1 MKEFEILQ
9 EFRDCFCSLFLNKK
23 FYSNENTLLILDD
36 YFCLLK
42 SILGSEPYK
51 TIITK
56 EMLLRI
62 LSFSDLLLKQENE
75 SIITSYILLLN
86 DFMKVVKQLSIE
98 DIEIKQDESDILNY
112 YCDKTFSAMN
122 HTFVFYNCIKILYE
136 NNLVVDLSEEN
147 QKKIIELLCD
157 NYSETEEIYKD
168 KYLTRILTLLILCV
182 FDIYSMKPTFID
194 FEIFRKYKSS
204 SQLIKILLYSFI
216 PLNKREELFDL
227 QFKSEQFP
235 ISISN
240 LSDNEPNLKL
250 KIFALVKYHFTQLT
264 VKYRGDGSNL
274 QEVKEAE
281 EMIKCVISSLSTIDS
296 KTEFFQLFFNQNNDV
311 CSDIFIEM
319 FMLREAIES
328 KEINTIV
335 NHKERENSLLLDIA
349 GISQKLITVH
359 PNCFI
364 YRFLNELIAKN
375 QDYYTNSIVDIVR
388 TTMNALGFNNKNGN
402 NVYLSNLSQILVVVY
417 NMSIT
422 EKTRQKFFEPEFKE
436 SFCHFIRE
444 IQKSHVLYSR
454 VRINENN
461 KMICEMLFDILVEL
475 HDFTKMEEYLKL
487 FGSVFFVNTKGIDMS
502 TFIDKKT
509 IPKDV
514 HSLMFFLDS
523 HNLKEYASN
532 PLKVK
537 IEQIEKI
544 MLTNISEEA
553 KVRYQKIKVNYSLC
567 FMIKIMYYLFYKKGN
582 PSKNIVSLLSR
593 VLYEDIL
600 YLHKK
605 HSLSNPSF
613 YSSITREK
621 NYNDLRKA
629 IEDIIKYKTG
639 VEGIIEW
646 FAKTRETTK
655 IEESLTDYKHY
666 FSYKLFFSGRTHS
679 EGSYSESNQTRND
692 SSTSWSL
699 VGSRTLSSPKELY
712 QRAMTDTNYSQY
724 SGEYILDINETG
736 SASSFSGINKKKVQE
751 EKPKKK
757 RGFFDFFRRSKREE
771 ENEEEPINS
780 ITSAEGK
787 KRKNTSLT
795 QPVQEKR
802 TLKCFDEI
810 HSNNLILCP
819 KKEILLTRFGMY
831 YKNIYFSCPMFKRM
845 KQKYLLQYLFKST
858 YNSKQLD
865 YPTKL
870 RNFSDSEA
878 PPMFLKLNHNFYSS
892 EYFPISHSYAVPIVN
907 KKMIKHIP
915 FVQRSLDVDKTNYF
929 NCELINVETSI
940 YGGVKITDEF
950 ILFEDAPN
958 DPRQK
963 DDYDT
968 KLKYVFSTVSGDT
981 IVKKKQVI
989 AFYSEIKEVLYRR
1002 FLYIWQAA
1010 EIFLK
1015 DGKSYFLNFFSKE
1028 QFDLFIASITP
1039 YMNQTQIVNEQKA
1052 IEKVKQFET
1061 QWVNNKLSN
1070 YDYLLKLN
1078 KYSTR
1083 TYKETNQYPVFP
1095 WVIRRYNDLIN
1106 PIVIFSTKAYEEYK
1120 EECQRKGIPIE
1131 KRLPVYR
1138 DMKYPISLQT
1148 EEKRESAI
1156 KKYNDNFT
1164 ESLFPCHL
1172 GNHYSTSS
1180 YVYYYLMRIVPFM
1193 NALIKL
1199 QNNIQENPNRMFDS
1213 LLNTQI
1219 VLDNS
1224 TDSRELIPEFYTSI
1238 EFMIN
1243 LNCAYFGEKSNK
1255 KIVDDIINKTDSLED
1270 YTRTLFYN
1278 RKILNDDYISQE
1290 IVHWINYVFGVNQLT
1305 NKAEACNIFSQESYA
1320 QMVNLKKD
1328 LETLLKKQ
1336 KKNKDEIYKLITDK
1350 INLIINFGQSPLQ
1363 IFNHPH
1369 PKKNEELTVATAS
1382 DDIEFLSFSMN
1393 EGGQKRFSDLKMI
1406 YFNCFKSERS
1416 FYGLSIRSDKTKS
1429 IALFSIEEGK
1439 SDKVFQF
1446 RVRFSLGEKIRNHK
1460 YSKDNRK
1467 FYLDSLDYAFKAMEC
1482 KNRFYLSCRYLDNSF
1497 KVHRIKKEG
1506 DFITKDYS
1514 IYTEDFVNAIEI
1526 ENNNLILIGLRNG
1539 KLIEY
1544 SVEMQNSIPV
1554 FREKRFVLAHEG
1566 KIRVIE
1572 YSKRLNI
1579 IITAGDD
1586 NMIYIRKAYNF
1597 ELLTTIKVER
1607 GFKIVNCKLSE
1618 LNFLYVFCCNY
1629 ASKEQK
1635 NVIIGYTIN
1644 GIEFARSKER
1654 YYTNFDFLQNGN
1666 IVTAISDI
1674 EGVNVYELIGYSL
1687 EDKKD
1692 PTIPLDYNG
1701 KQITVKVNYVLVK
1714 DYYLC
1719 MLSKQRAF
1727 NWSNI
1732 EKKANE

>member
-1 MKEFEILQ
+1 
-9 EFRDCFCSLFLNKK
+9 
-23 FYSNENTLLILDD
+23 
-36 YFCLLK
+36 
-42 SILGSEPYK
+42 
-51 TIITK
+51 
-56 EMLLRI
+56 MLLRI
-62 LSFSDLLLKQENE
+62 LSFSDLLLKQDNE

-86 DFMKVVKQLSIE
+86 DLMKVVKNLSME
-98 DIEIKQDESDILNY
+98 DIEIKQDETEILDY
-112 YCDKTFSAMN
+112 YCDKAFSEISY
-122 HTFVFYNCIKILYE
+122 TFVFYNCVKILYE

-147 QKKIIELLCD
+147 QRKIIELLCD
-157 NYSETEEIYKD
+157 NYSETEAIFKD
-168 KYLTRILTLLILCV
+168 EYQTKILTLLILCV

-194 FEIFRKYKSS
+194 FEIFRRYKSS
-204 SQLIKILLYSFI
+204 PQLIKILLYSFI
-216 PLNKREELFDL
+216 PLNRREDLFTL

-240 LSDNEPNLKL
+240 LSDNEPTLKL
-250 KIFALVKYHFTQLT
+250 KIFELVKYHFTKLT
-264 VKYRGDGSNL
+264 MNYREEGSNL
-274 QEVKEAE
+274 KEVKEAE
-281 EMIKCVISSLSTIDS
+281 EMIKCVISSLSTIDT

-319 FMLREAIES
+319 FTLRETIES
-328 KEINTIV
+328 KEINSIV
-335 NHKERENSLLLDIA
+335 SHRENSLLLDIT
-349 GISQKLITVH
+349 GLSQKLITVH
-359 PNCFI
+359 PSCFI
-364 YRFLNELIAKN
+364 YRFLNDLIAKN

-388 TTMNALGFNNKNGN
+388 TTMNYLGYNNKIGN
-402 NVYLSNLSQILVVVY
+402 NVYLSNLSQILVIVY

-422 EKTRQKFFEPEFKE
+422 EKTRQKFFVPEFKE
-436 SFCHFIRE
+436 SFINFIKE
-444 IQKSHVLYSR
+444 IKKSHVLYSR

-461 KMICEMLFDILVEL
+461 KMISEMLFDILVEV
-475 HDFTKMEEYLKL
+475 HDLTKMEEYLNL
-487 FGSVFFVNTKGIDMS
+487 LGSVLLINTKRVDM
-502 TFIDKKT
+502 KT
-509 IPKDV
+509 TIKQDYINFVAQQIIPEDV
-514 HSLMFFLDS
+514 HTLFFYLDC
-523 HNLKEYASN
+523 HNLKEYLTN
-532 PLKVK
+532 PLKEK

-544 MLTNISEEA
+544 MFTNISEEA
-553 KVRYQKIKVNYSLC
+553 KIRYQKIRVNYSLC
-567 FMIKIMYYLFYKKGN
+567 FMIKIMFYLLYKNGN
-582 PSKNIVSLLSR
+582 SSKNIVSLLSK

-600 YLHKK
+600 CLKKK
-605 HSLSNPSF
+605 HSKSKPSF
-613 YSSITREK
+613 YSTATKDRT
-621 NYNDLRKA
+621 YNDMIKA

-639 VEGIIEW
+639 VEGIQEW
-646 FAKTRETTK
+646 FSKTREIYK
-655 IEESLTDYKHY
+655 MEESITDYKKY
-666 FSYKLFFSGRTHS
+666 SSYKLFFSGRTHS
-679 EGSYSESNQTRND
+679 EGSYSDSSHQTKND
-692 SSTSWSL
+692 SSTSLSL
-699 VGSRTLSSPKELY
+699 VGSRTLSSPKGLY
-712 QRAMTDTNYSQY
+712 QRAMTDTNYS
-724 SGEYILDINETG
+724 GEYILDINETE
-736 SASSFSGINKKKVQE
+736 SASSFSGINKKKVPE
-751 EKPKKK
+751 EKPKK
-757 RGFFDFFRRSKREE
+757 RGFFDFFRRSKKEE
-771 ENEEEPINS
+771 EKEEEPINV
-780 ITSAEGK
+780 ITNSEGK

-795 QPVQEKR
+795 QPLQQEKR
-802 TLKCFDEI
+802 ALKCFDEI
-810 HSNNLILCP
+810 HSNNLNLCP
-819 KKEILLTRFGMY
+819 KKEILLTRFAIY
-831 YKNIYFSCPMFKRM
+831 FKNIYFSCPMFKRM

-892 EYFPISHSYAVPIVN
+892 EYFPISHSYAVSILN
-907 KKMIKHIP
+907 KKIIKHIP

-929 NCELINVETSI
+929 SCELINVESSI

-963 DDYDT
+963 DDFDT

-1028 QFDLFIASITP
+1028 QFNMFISSITP
-1039 YMNQTQIVNEQKA
+1039 YMNQSQIVNEQKA
-1052 IEKVKQFET
+1052 IEKVKEFET

-1070 YDYLLKLN
+1070 YEYLLKLN

-1095 WVIRRYNDLIN
+1095 WVIRRYNDLTN
-1106 PIVIFSTKAYEEYK
+1106 PIVMFSTKAYEEYK
-1120 EECQRKGIPIE
+1120 EECQRTGTPLE
-1131 KRLPVYR
+1131 KRLPLYR
-1138 DMKYPISLQT
+1138 DMRYPISLQT
-1148 EEKRESAI
+1148 KEKRENAI

-1164 ESLFPCHL
+1164 ESVFPCHL

-1219 VLDNS
+1219 VLENS

-1243 LNCAYFGEKSNK
+1243 LNCAYFGQKSNK

-1278 RKILNDDYISQE
+1278 RKIINNEYISQE

-1305 NKAEACNIFSQESYA
+1305 NKADACNIFSQESYA

-1328 LETLLKKQ
+1328 LEQLLRSKMNKQ
-1336 KKNKDEIYKLITDK
+1336 EIYKQIADK

-1363 IFNHPH
+1363 IFNHFH
-1369 PKKNEELTVATAS
+1369 PKKNEQLTAATAS

-1393 EGGQKRFSDLKMI
+1393 EGGQKRFQDFKMI

-1416 FYGLSIRSDKTKS
+1416 FYGLSIRSDKTKN
-1429 IALFSIEEGK
+1429 IALFSIEADRTEK
-1439 SDKVFQF
+1439 IFQF
-1446 RVRFSLGEKIRNHK
+1446 RVKFSLGEKIRYHK
-1460 YSKDNRK
+1460 YSNENRK
-1467 FYLDSLDYAFKAMEC
+1467 FYLDSLDYAFRVMEC
-1482 KNRFYLSCRYLDNSF
+1482 KNRYYLSCRYLDNSF
-1497 KVHRIKKEG
+1497 KVHRITKEG

-1514 IYTEDFVNAIEI
+1514 VYTEDFVNAIAI
-1526 ENNNLILIGLRNG
+1526 ENNNSILIGLRNG

-1544 SVEMQNSIPV
+1544 SVEMRNSIPV
-1554 FREKRFVLAHEG
+1554 FKEKRFVLAHEG
-1566 KIRVIE
+1566 KVRVIE

-1597 ELLTTIKVER
+1597 ELLTTIKIDQR
-1607 GFKIVNCKLSE
+1607 FKIVSCKLSE

-1629 ASKEQK
+1629 TSKEQK

-1644 GIEFARSKER
+1644 GIEFARSQER
-1654 YYTNFDFLQNGN
+1654 YYTNFDILLNGN

-1674 EGVNVYELIGYSL
+1674 EGINVYELIGYSL
-1687 EDKKD
+1687 KDKND
-1692 PTIPLDYNG
+1692 PTIALDYNG
-1701 KQITVKVNYVLVK
+1701 KTITAKVNYVLVK

-1719 MLSKQRAF
+1719 MLSKQRSF

-1732 EKKANE
+1732 EKKAYE